1 MDGPP
6 RMVAWQPGQVG
17 NEAAIPNNYQCR
29 GFGSSSF
36 LRPCLTGLE
45 FVLARN
51 RHEKPRKCLIHPLNL
66 PFRFFTER
74 FLGFTIPTG
83 LITLISLHSR
93 VLG

>member
-36 LRPCLTGLE
+36 LCPTNLVWSL
-45 FVLARN
+45 FLANN

-74 FLGFTIPTG
+74 FLA
-83 LITLISLHSR
+83 LLSL
-93 VLG
+93 LD

>member
-36 LRPCLTGLE
+36 LCKFLFSHGFILTFKNLYHPAVSPQGINLTNGIEHGNQYRCLPSQ
-45 FVLARN
+45 
-51 RHEKPRKCLIHPLNL
+51 K
-66 PFRFFTER
+66 
-74 FLGFTIPTG
+74 
-83 LITLISLHSR
+83 
-93 VLG
+93 

>member
-36 LRPCLTGLE
+36 LWLCLSGLE
-45 FVLARN
+45 FV
-51 RHEKPRKCLIHPLNL
+51 
-66 PFRFFTER
+66 FGTQQ
-74 FLGFTIPTG
+74 T
-83 LITLISLHSR
+83 
-93 VLG
+93 

>member
-36 LRPCLTGLE
+36 LCPTYLVWSL
-45 FVLARN
+45 FLARN

-93 VLG
+93 VSG

>member
-36 LRPCLTGLE
+36 LRPCLTGLK
-45 FVLARN
+45 FV
-51 RHEKPRKCLIHPLNL
+51 
-66 PFRFFTER
+66 FGTQQ
-74 FLGFTIPTG
+74 T
-83 LITLISLHSR
+83 
-93 VLG
+93 